1 MLQVVIARITLALAL
16 LLAQSIL
23 IKTAH
28 AAEEPS
34 WPTKQMA
41 LVVPYP
47 PGAITD
53 SVGRRLGNQMSLAL
67 GVPVVIEN

>member
-34 WPTKQMA
+34 WPTKHIA

-53 SVGRRLGNQMSLAL
+53 TVGRRLEEAAR
-67 GVPVVIEN
+67 GVHDDPSE